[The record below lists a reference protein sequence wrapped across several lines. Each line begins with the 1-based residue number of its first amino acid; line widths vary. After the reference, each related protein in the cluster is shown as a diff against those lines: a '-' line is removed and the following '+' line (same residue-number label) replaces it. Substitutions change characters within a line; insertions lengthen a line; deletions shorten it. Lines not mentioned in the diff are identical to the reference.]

1 MCRRWLCGA
10 LIAPIC
16 LATAAATP
24 VVTPLAA
31 PVANEA
37 SLPQPPCAVRPPS
50 PAYPAVDQPPNV
62 SVWLEGDELSAWS
75 PPPCTG
81 WSAKRASLLLGIA
94 ARFHHAGEV
103 DAFVA
108 RWAAT
113 SAFRSIEYWSASR
126 QRWRNL
132 FDEAYA
138 LSGPDPAARRTDFD
152 PTELQVGRELFL
164 LQDENGPIGEVV
176 QRLTVRE
183 RASDRLVLE
192 IENVSPGR
200 LLMLSLIAA
209 GDAQILIFLERHDAG
224 SWNYYS
230 LVRLSKVATVIDPA
244 RARSYVNRAVG
255 LFRHIAGL
263 PTDREPPLAP

>member
-1 MCRRWLCGA
+1 MARRPRACRRWLGRG
-10 LIAPIC
+10 LIAAIC
-16 LATAAATP
+16 LATPAAI
-24 VVTPLAA
+24 

-50 PAYPAVDQPPNV
+50 PAYPAVDQLPNV

-81 WSAKRASLLLGIA
+81 WGDKPASLLLGIA
-94 ARFHHAGEV
+94 ARFHHAG
-103 DAFVA
+103 DADALVA
-108 RWAAT
+108 RWAAI
-113 SAFRSIEYWSASR
+113 SAFRSIEYWSAKR

-138 LSGPDPAARRTDFD
+138 LSGPDPASRRADFD
-152 PTELQVGRELFL
+152 PTELQAGRELFL

-183 RASDRLVLE
+183 RASDGLVLE

-200 LLMLSLIAA
+200 LLMLSLIEA

-230 LVRLSKVATVIDPA
+230 LVRLSEVASVIDPD

-263 PTDREPPLAP
+263 PTDQEPPLAP

>member
-1 MCRRWLCGA
+1 MARRLARACRGWLCGSLLA
-10 LIAPIC
+10 GMC
-16 LATAAATP
+16 LATSAAT
-24 VVTPLAA
+24 AG
-31 PVANEA
+31 ANEA

-62 SVWLEGDELSAWS
+62 SVWIEGDELSAWS

-108 RWAAT
+108 RWAAI

-152 PTELQVGRELFL
+152 PTELQAGRELFL

-183 RASDRLVLE
+183 RASDGLVLE

-200 LLMLSLIAA
+200 LLMLSLIDA
-209 GDAQILIFLERHDAG
+209 GDAQILFFLERHDAG

-230 LVRLSKVATVIDPA
+230 LVRLSEVATVIDPD

-263 PTDREPPLAP
+263 PTDQEPPLAP